1 MYTVDNEIKNDLDK
15 VEENLS
21 TLLSDSAY
29 EANVN
34 AMCQHVVKA
43 GGKRIRPRLSI
54 LSWHALNSQNN
65 SQNYERMLKFAAATE
80 LLHTAT
86 LVHDDVID
94 KADCRRGKETLNN
107 TDGNHAAVLAG
118 DYLFTKCFMCLH
130 DVDKPQLYK
139 DVSNTLSAL
148 VSGEINQLENQGK
161 IDITIE
167 DYLETIYC
175 KTGALFELTTSGV
188 AILTDSTNEEVTAL
202 KEYGKQLGI
211 AFQVA
216 DDILD
221 YTSDKDKLGKPVGED
236 LFDGRI
242 TLPLIYAL
250 EDPCIDHALL
260 KDAIEH
266 NKLDIVLDCIKKSNA
281 IEKAYEF
288 AINAAT
294 KAKDSLKCLKQSE
307 YVQMLCD
314 LADHAV
320 KRDN

>member
-1 MYTVDNEIKNDLDK
+1 MKNQLENIAQDLEK
-15 VEENLS
+15 VEEILSNLLTGS
-21 TLLSDSAY
+21 YLENNIND
-29 EANVN
+29 
-34 AMCQHVVKA
+34 MCLRVVKA
-43 GGKRIRPRLSI
+43 GGKRIRPKLAI
-54 LSWHALNSQNN
+54 LAYHALNKKEFYKRALN
-65 SQNYERMLKFAAATE
+65 FAAATE

-107 TDGNHAAVLAG
+107 TDGNHAAV
-118 DYLFTKCFMCLH
+118 
-130 DVDKPQLYK
+130 K

>member
-1 MYTVDNEIKNDLDK
+1 MKNQLENIAQDLEK
-15 VEENLS
+15 VEEILSNLLTGS
-21 TLLSDSAY
+21 YLESNIND
-29 EANVN
+29 
-34 AMCQHVVKA
+34 MCLRVVKA
-43 GGKRIRPRLSI
+43 GGKRIRPKLAI
-54 LSWHALNSQNN
+54 LAYHALNKKEFYKRALN
-65 SQNYERMLKFAAATE
+65 FAAATE

-250 EDPCIDHALL
+250 EDPCIDHSLL

-320 KRDN
+320 KRDK

>member
-1 MYTVDNEIKNDLDK
+1 
-15 VEENLS
+15 
-21 TLLSDSAY
+21 
-29 EANVN
+29 
-34 AMCQHVVKA
+34 
-43 GGKRIRPRLSI
+43 
-54 LSWHALNSQNN
+54 
-65 SQNYERMLKFAAATE
+65 
-80 LLHTAT
+80 
-86 LVHDDVID
+86 
-94 KADCRRGKETLNN
+94 
-107 TDGNHAAVLAG
+107 
-118 DYLFTKCFMCLH
+118 MCLH

-161 IDITIE
+161 IDISIE